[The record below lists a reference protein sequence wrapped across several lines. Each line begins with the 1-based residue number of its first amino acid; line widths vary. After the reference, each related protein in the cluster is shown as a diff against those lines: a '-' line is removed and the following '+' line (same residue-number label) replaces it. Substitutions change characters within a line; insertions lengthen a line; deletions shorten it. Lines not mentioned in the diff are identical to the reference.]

1 VAEGRSPGDEQ
12 LMREFQEELKR
23 LKVEDLLVQTLY
35 TVSSLG
41 YHKLGAEERDLN
53 QAKLA
58 IDALQAL
65 LPVVKEAVPEEVT
78 RDFQQVVAN
87 MQLAY
92 AAAVTEREP
101 EGEAGR

>member
-1 VAEGRSPGDEQ
+1 MAEGGGAADEQ
-12 LMREFQEELKR
+12 LLQDFQEELKR
-23 LKVEDLLVQTLY
+23 LRVEDLLVQTLY

-41 YHKLGAEERDLN
+41 YHKLGSEHRNLG

-65 LPVVKEAVPEEVT
+65 LPVVKDAVPEPVS
-78 RDFQQVVAN
+78 RDFQQVISN

-92 AAAVTEREP
+92 AAAAAEEP
-101 EGEAGR
+101 EGTD